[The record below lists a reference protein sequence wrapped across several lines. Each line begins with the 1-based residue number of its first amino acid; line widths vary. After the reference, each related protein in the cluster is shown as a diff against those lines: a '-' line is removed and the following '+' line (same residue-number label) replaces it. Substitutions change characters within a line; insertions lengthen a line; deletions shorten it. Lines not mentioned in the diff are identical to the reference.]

1 MPGRRARRT
10 HARVSVRFWREALK
24 RKLICAARSC
34 AGAAANMAGRRTAR
48 AAFVRRPVLAL
59 CQSAAFGRIDK
70 AKDGA
75 GSNRARRG
83 QPLVCGRRAFYGL
96 MTFDETG
103 VLRAQAAWFSWRS
116 GEAERHPLHPIRV
129 IPAREVSG
137 SSQSSIPRRAA
148 SVIGRAL
155 PGRPHPPVSSW
166 VRAFCWPYGKDSMT
180 AYSSDMCFALRHAA
194 VVGAPCR
201 FSFACHPETEC
212 AR

>member
-24 RKLICAARSC
+24 RKLICAARPR
-34 AGAAANMAGRRTAR
+34 AAAVANTVGRRAAR

-59 CQSAAFGRIDK
+59 CQSAAFGRIDNV
-70 AKDGA
+70 KDGV
-75 GSNRARRG
+75 GSNRVRRG

-148 SVIGRAL
+148 SVIGSRIA
-155 PGRPHPPVSSW
+155 RPASPAGFVLGTS
-166 VRAFCWPYGKDSMT
+166 VLLPYGKDSMT

-194 VVGAPCR
+194 VGAPC
-201 FSFACHPETEC
+201 FSFACRPETEC